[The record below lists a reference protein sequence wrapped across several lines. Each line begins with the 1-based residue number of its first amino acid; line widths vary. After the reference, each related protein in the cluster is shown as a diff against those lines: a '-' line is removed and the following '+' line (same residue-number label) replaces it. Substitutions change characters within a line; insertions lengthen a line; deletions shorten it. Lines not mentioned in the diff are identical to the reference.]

1 MSLILARIDDRL
13 IHGQVTVG
21 WSRILQPD
29 QIVLCNDTIAADSW
43 QSRIYKSAVPPE
55 IEVSILDKESTAD
68 FLNNLPLEH
77 KTILLVEN
85 PEDMFDLVRRGVKID
100 EVNAGGM
107 HHSNNKYE
115 MFEYVY
121 VNRADIAYLR
131 RILNSGIT
139 INAQSVPGVKVHTID
154 MLALDAIESTMP

>member
-1 MSLILARIDDRL
+1 
-13 IHGQVTVG
+13 
-21 WSRILQPD
+21 
-29 QIVLCNDTIAADSW
+29 
-43 QSRIYKSAVPPE
+43 
-55 IEVSILDKESTAD
+55 
-68 FLNNLPLEH
+68 
-77 KTILLVEN
+77 
-85 PEDMFDLVRRGVKID
+85 MFDLVRRGVKID